1 MTKEELKALGLTDE
15 QAEAIVNDLGKNF
28 VAKSQFN
35 AKLEELKAAKAEKET
50 MGGELD
56 KLRKANRDNEELSA
70 QLDAIKKAAKEREA
84 QYKADLDRIKLDST
98 VDMAVAAAKARNPKA
113 VRALLDGAKLKL
125 NEDGTVSRLEEQLK
139 ALKESDGYLFEETK
153 IDGLQ
158 PGNPGGKEPEGG
170 ADMAKEIGDA
180 LGL

>member
-1 MTKEELKALGLTDE
+1 
-15 QAEAIVNDLGKNF
+15 
-28 VAKSQFN
+28 
-35 AKLEELKAAKAEKET
+35 

-84 QYKADLDRIKLDST
+84 QYKADLDKIKLDST

-113 VRALLDGAKLKL
+113 VRALLDGTKLKL
-125 NEDGTVSRLEEQLK
+125 NEDGTVSGLEEQLK
-139 ALKESDGYLFEETK
+139 ALKDSDGYLSRKRRLTAYNL
-153 IDGLQ
+153 GT
-158 PGNPGGKEPEGG
+158 GGKESEGG
-170 ADMAKEIGDA
+170 ADIAKEIGEA